1 MEELNELFYKDPYLK
16 SFAATVTSCS
26 EGKNGFEVVLDDT
39 AFYPEGGGQPA
50 DHGTLGA
57 AQVTDVR
64 RVKGVIIHY
73 TDKPLEAGTKVEG
86 KIDWERRFDNMQ
98 NHTGEHVLSGL
109 VHAKFKYENVGF
121 HMDDDIVTVDFN
133 GPMTEEE
140 MKAIEKAANDAVA
153 ADVPVEE
160 LFPSAS
166 ELETLDYRSKKELT
180 GRVRIIDI
188 PGLDRCACCGTH
200 VKKTGEIGM
209 IKCLTLSKH
218 RGGVR
223 IEFVCGGRALRSFAK
238 KVEEAQ
244 AVSQLLSAKPDEI
257 SAAVRKVLAE
267 VQARDAKIAELNLRY
282 FRMRADA
289 LPSGGKFLLAEE
301 EGLTPGDL
309 KTFCNLLT
317 EEKKADVCAVIAAV
331 PGSDP
336 DTAWNYMIASE
347 TADLKTAGKPL
358 NQALNGRG
366 GGNGKFLQGTY
377 KAPKAEIEKALN
389 AAFNA

>member
-86 KIDWERRFDNMQ
+86 KIDWETPPFSITCRTTRRASFPALC
-98 NHTGEHVLSGL
+98 TL
-109 VHAKFKYENVGF
+109 KFKYENVGF
-121 HMDDDIVTVDFN
+121 HMDDCDIVTVDFN

-140 MKAIEKAANDAVA
+140 LKAIEKAANDAVA

-188 PGLDRCACCGTH
+188 PGLDRCACCGSREED
-200 VKKTGEIGM
+200 GEIGM
-209 IKCLTLSKH
+209 IKCLTLLKH

-223 IEFVCGGRALRSFAK
+223 IGNLPAGRVLRSFAK

-257 SAAVRKVLAE
+257 SAAMRKVLAE

-366 GGNGKFLQGTY
+366 GGNRKFLQ
-377 KAPKAEIEKALN
+377 APSARPRRLKLKRR
-389 AAFNA
+389 

>member
-1 MEELNELFYKDPYLK
+1 MN
-16 SFAATVTSCS
+16 
-26 EGKNGFEVVLDDT
+26 
-39 AFYPEGGGQPA
+39 
-50 DHGTLGA
+50 
-57 AQVTDVR
+57 DVR

-109 VHAKFKYENVGF
+109 IHAKFKYENVGF

-133 GPMTEEE
+133 GPMTEDEL
-140 MKAIEKAANDAVA
+140 KAIEKAANDAVA

-180 GRVRIIDI
+180 GRIRIIDI
-188 PGLDRCACCGTH
+188 PDLDRCACCGTH

-209 IKCLTLSKH
+209 IKYLTLSKH